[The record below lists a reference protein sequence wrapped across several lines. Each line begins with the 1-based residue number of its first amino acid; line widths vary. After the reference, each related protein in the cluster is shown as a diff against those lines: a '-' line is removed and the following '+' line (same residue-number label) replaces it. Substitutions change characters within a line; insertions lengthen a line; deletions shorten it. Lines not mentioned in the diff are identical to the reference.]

1 MNTSPQLADRL
12 QNIIQRRNRELVSDA
27 GLKAGLGIAFSLVT
41 FGMLWW
47 FGWVIGFML
56 GLQIGLD
63 AWVIATVLTALIFI
77 VATWSAW
84 NRVDPLAG
92 LEPLSDAQMMLTQIS
107 QAAGGLG
114 YFSARHASAGFA
126 IVLLGGPVGVIEA
139 FGIWAHRIRADVPL
153 VEDAARLLDSC
164 EDPFPVNKIS
174 NLGAAFLLW
183 RLALV
188 RIVPDGESRCLKL
201 TDKGFNLRSKESQ
214 PAAKAKRRKE

>member
-12 QNIIQRRNRELVSDA
+12 HNIIHRRNRELVSDA

-47 FGWVIGFML
+47 LGWVVGFML
-56 GLQIGLD
+56 GLQMGLD
-63 AWVIATVLTALIFI
+63 AWVIATLVTAVIL
-77 VATWSAW
+77 VAATWSAW

-92 LEPLSDAQMMLTQIS
+92 LEPLSDEQLMLTQIS

-126 IVLLGGPVGVIEA
+126 IVLLGGPAGIIEA

-164 EDPFPVNKIS
+164 ESDFPINKVS

-183 RLALV
+183 RLALI
-188 RIVPDGESRCLKL
+188 RIVSDGESRCLKL

-214 PAAKAKRRKE
+214 RAAKVKRRKE